1 MDIFLFYRLI
11 LAHVVGDYLL
21 QFDWL
26 YAFKVKSQWGVA
38 LHCLMVTFAGILLGY
53 PYASQ
58 PLMWAYHALIFFS
71 HFFMDSG
78 KFHLINKAGWQNK
91 DAFLFDQFMHIL
103 WVVIISVLVKLTLP
117 PAAII
122 QDMNIIERI
131 YYSNTAILILIG
143 IILVFYRG
151 IILMQ
156 FRDTTLGKD

>member
-26 YAFKVKSQWGVA
+26 YAFKVKSHRGIA
-38 LHCLMVTFAGILLGY
+38 LHCIIVALAGIILSY
-53 PYASQ
+53 PYAGH
-58 PLMWAYHALIFFS
+58 PLMWAYYALLYIS
-71 HFFMDSG
+71 HFFMDIG
-78 KFHLINKAGWQNK
+78 KFQLINKAGWQNK

-103 WVVIISVLVKLTLP
+103 WVVIVSVLVPITLSP
-117 PAAII
+117 IVI
-122 QDMNIIERI
+122 VQDMNVIEKI

-143 IILVFYRG
+143 IILFFYRG